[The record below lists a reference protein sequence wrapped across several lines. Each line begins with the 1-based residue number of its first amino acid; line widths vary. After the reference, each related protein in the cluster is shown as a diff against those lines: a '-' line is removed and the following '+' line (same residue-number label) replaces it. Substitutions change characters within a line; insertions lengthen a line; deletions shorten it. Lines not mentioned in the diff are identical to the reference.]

1 MITPEQAA
9 LGIDKATAAL
19 AQLETLQKY
28 SQGVNLMS
36 NQTGFGIAPVLG
48 IDWKTDRVNIAA
60 KYEFNT
66 QMKMRNN
73 STLEKATEIESLNK
87 FQDGTEVDEDAPALL
102 TIGAQW
108 TALPGVNINIGY
120 HHYFDK
126 SAHWYKHEEK
136 KLGGGTNEYLAG
148 VEWDITDRINVSAGT
163 QITIPAHR
171 RIHERHV
178 VRCQLVQLWV
188 RNDIQVQQEHQGL
201 ARIFPD
207 RIRKL

>member
-87 FQDGTEVDEDAPALL
+87 FQDGTEVDEDAPIKAR
-102 TIGAQW
+102 T
-108 TALPGVNINIGY
+108 
-120 HHYFDK
+120 
-126 SAHWYKHEEK
+126 
-136 KLGGGTNEYLAG
+136 GTN
-148 VEWDITDRINVSAGT
+148 TRRRNSAEGQTSISPAWNGT
-163 QITIPAHR
+163 SRTA
-171 RIHERHV
+171 
-178 VRCQLVQLWV
+178 
-188 RNDIQVQQEHQGL
+188 
-201 ARIFPD
+201 
-207 RIRKL
+207 